1 MDADLASEKYW
12 DAYIQDIDTSFGYI
26 ESYKKISKYK
36 TRIFKKNE
44 TKTILFNG
52 INVIPY
58 PGTEDMYK
66 VTFSE
71 IYKSSSFSFLGDKV
85 LIVKLQDSKI
95 KIITEK

>member
-1 MDADLASEKYW
+1 
-12 DAYIQDIDTSFGYI
+12 
-26 ESYKKISKYK
+26 
-36 TRIFKKNE
+36 
-44 TKTILFNG
+44 
-52 INVIPY
+52 
-58 PGTEDMYK
+58 MYK

>member
-52 INVIPY
+52 IKVIP
-58 PGTEDMYK
+58 
-66 VTFSE
+66 
-71 IYKSSSFSFLGDKV
+71 
-85 LIVKLQDSKI
+85 
-95 KIITEK
+95 